1 MDFHVSKTVPITL
14 KMVIESYEKVR
25 KGGKAAGIDEQ
36 SWEAFDKDRMNQFY
50 VLWNRMTSGTYF
62 PSAVREV
69 EIPKKDGSKRKL
81 GIPTLC
87 DRIAQGVVKDY
98 MEKRI
103 DHLFNKQ
110 SYGYRPLKSGH
121 QALKQVKKNCL
132 QKAWVID
139 MDIAKFFDTISH
151 ELLLKA
157 VEALFEEKWVKM
169 YVKRWLEMK
178 IVNVKGE
185 LVERGSTG
193 TPQGGVISPLLA
205 NLFLH
210 YAFDKWIEQNYKGIL
225 FVRYADDIIVHCDT
239 KEQAEELLTAIKSR
253 LQSVHLNIN
262 EKKTKIVYCSDYKRK
277 QKYANVQF
285 DFLGFSFQPRCSLSK
300 FSEGKSYTTYSPQI
314 SKGNSQKIRD
324 VINSEI
330 NWRNSKLEIEQ
341 IAKILNPK
349 IRGWINYYGI
359 FGNRGL
365 RRIINCVD
373 VRLIK
378 WIKHK
383 HKITSIRR
391 AVKMLSAIKESRPL
405 LFTHWPYK
413 EYCNL

>member
-239 KEQAEELLTAIKSR
+239 KEQAEELLAAIKSR

-359 FGNRGL
+359 FGIHRRG
-365 RRIINCVD
+365 
-373 VRLIK
+373 
-378 WIKHK
+378 
-383 HKITSIRR
+383 
-391 AVKMLSAIKESRPL
+391 
-405 LFTHWPYK
+405 
-413 EYCNL
+413 

>member
-1 MDFHVSKTVPITL
+1 MEFHVSKTVPITL
-14 KMVIESYEKVR
+14 KMVIDSYEKVR

-81 GIPTLC
+81 GIPTLS
-87 DRIAQGVVKDY
+87 DRIAQGVLKDY

-103 DHLFNKQ
+103 DHLFHKH

-121 QALKQVKKNCL
+121 QALEQVKKNCL

-178 IVNVKGE
+178 IINVKGE
-185 LVERGSTG
+185 LVDRGSAG

-210 YAFDKWIEQNYKGIL
+210 YAFDKWIEQNYKGVL

-239 KEQAEELLTAIKSR
+239 KEQAEELLTAIKAR
-253 LQSVHLNIN
+253 LQSVHLNLN
-262 EKKTKIVYCSDYKRK
+262 ENKTKIVYCSDYKRK
-277 QKYANVQF
+277 QKYSNVQF

-324 VINSEI
+324 VINNEI
-330 NWRNSKLEIEQ
+330 NWRNSKLEIEL

-349 IRGWINYYGI
+349 IRGWISYYGV

-383 HKITSIRR
+383 NKITSIRR
-391 AVKMLSAIKESRPL
+391 AAKMLSAIKESRPL

-413 EYCNL
+413 EYCHL

>member
-1 MDFHVSKTVPITL
+1 MEFHVSKTVPITL
-14 KMVIESYEKVR
+14 KMVMNSYEKVR
-25 KGGKAAGIDEQ
+25 KGGKASGIDEQ
-36 SWEAFDKDRMNQFY
+36 SWEAFDKDRTNQLY

-87 DRIAQGVVKDY
+87 DRIAQGVIKDY

-103 DHLFNKQ
+103 DHLFHEH
-110 SYGYRPLKSGH
+110 SYGYRPLKSQH
-121 QALKQVKKNCL
+121 QALRQVKKNCL

-157 VEALFEEKWVKM
+157 VEAVFEEKWVKM

-185 LVERGSTG
+185 LVERGNKG

-210 YAFDKWIEQNYKGIL
+210 YTFDKWIEQNYKGVQ

-239 KEQAEELLTAIKSR
+239 KEQAEELLTAIKAR
-253 LQSVHLNIN
+253 LQSVHLSLN
-262 EKKTKIVYCSDYKRK
+262 EGKTKIVYCSDYKRK

-300 FSEGKSYTTYSPQI
+300 FSKNKSYTTYSPQI
-314 SKGNSQKIRD
+314 SKGNSHKIIE
-324 VINSEI
+324 VINHEI
-330 NWRNSKLEIEQ
+330 NWRNSKLKIEL
-341 IAKILNPK
+341 IAKVLNPK

-359 FGNRGL
+359 FGERGL

-373 VRLIK
+373 LRLIK

-383 HKITSIRR
+383 HKIRSIRR
-391 AVKMLSAIKESRPL
+391 AAKMLSAIKDSRPL
-405 LFTHWPYK
+405 LFAHWPYK
-413 EYCNL
+413 EYCSL